1 MKLGRATLEKE
12 KEDMSSKEKK
22 ASGEVAES
30 KNEASKNAAEDGI
43 ELNGVDVPLKG
54 EEFDVQAGGESDSDA
69 ETETVLK
76 FQQLE
81 QQLQEQQEKLEEQG
95 ALVAEY
101 EDLLKRKQ
109 ADFENFRKRAQ
120 KETQDFK
127 KYANAEIVLDV
138 LSMMDDFERAIES
151 TESSKDFD
159 ALHEGIL
166 LVEKQLR
173 NTLESKYSVK
183 AIDSV
188 GKPFDPN
195 VHDAIMMEE
204 SDKHEEDTV
213 LEDFQKGYVMHDRVI
228 RPSKVKVAKAMS
240 SAGSE
245 KDEQAE

>member
-1 MKLGRATLEKE
+1 
-12 KEDMSSKEKK
+12 MSVKDKK
-22 ASGEVAES
+22 SSADITELHEEV
-30 KNEASKNAAEDGI
+30 AEDGI
-43 ELNGVDVPLKG
+43 ELNKAAPPSREG
-54 EEFDVQAGGESDSDA
+54 EQEVSAEEGTEKQESSADDL
-69 ETETVLK
+69 EKL
-76 FQQLE
+76 QQLE
-81 QQLQEQQEKLEEQG
+81 QQLQEQQEMLEEKS

-166 LVEKQLR
+166 LVEKQIR
-173 NTLESKYSVK
+173 STLESKYSVK
-183 AIDSV
+183 AIDAV
-188 GKPFDPN
+188 GKPFDPT

-204 SDKHEEDTV
+204 SETHEEDTV
-213 LEDFQKGYVMHDRVI
+213 LEDFQKGYIMHDRVI
-228 RPSKVKVAKAMS
+228 RPSKVKVAKVVSPAD
-240 SAGSE
+240 SE
-245 KDEQAE
+245 EEEQAE

>member
-1 MKLGRATLEKE
+1 
-12 KEDMSSKEKK
+12 MSSKDKK
-22 ASGEVAES
+22 GSGEAVELQEEIES
-30 KNEASKNAAEDGI
+30 DGI
-43 ELNGVDVPLKG
+43 ELNRAERSSGLVEDGVQPLEG
-54 EEFDVQAGGESDSDA
+54 SDEEAVSTQDLEKLQEMEKQFE
-69 ETETVLK
+69 
-76 FQQLE
+76 E
-81 QQLQEQQEKLEEQG
+81 QQVLLEEKS

-109 ADFENFRKRAQ
+109 ADFENFRKRSQ
-120 KETQDFK
+120 KEAQDFK

-138 LSMMDDFERAIES
+138 LTMMDDFERAIES

-166 LVEKQLR
+166 LVEKQIR

-183 AIDSV
+183 SIDAV

-204 SDKHEEDTV
+204 SDAHEEDTV
-213 LEDFQKGYVMHDRVI
+213 LEDFQKGYIMHDRVI
-228 RPSKVKVAKAMS
+228 RPSKVKVAKAVS
-240 SAGSE
+240 TEDNE

>member
-1 MKLGRATLEKE
+1 
-12 KEDMSSKEKK
+12 MSSKNRKTSE
-22 ASGEVAES
+22 EVAES
-30 KNEASKNAAEDGI
+30 HEDFGKDGI
-43 ELNGVDVPLKG
+43 ELNNPDAPLEDQDNSLQTRKGSDGDVD
-54 EEFDVQAGGESDSDA
+54 ADA
-69 ETETVLK
+69 ENDDVSQL
-76 FQQLE
+76 QLLE
-81 QQLQEQQEKLEEQG
+81 QQVQEQQEILEEKS

-120 KETQDFK
+120 KEAQDFK

-166 LVEKQLR
+166 LVEKQIR
-173 NTLESKYSVK
+173 STLESKYSVK
-183 AIDSV
+183 AIDAV

-204 SDKHEEDTV
+204 SKQHEEDTV
-213 LEDFQKGYVMHDRVI
+213 LEDFQKGYIMHDRVI
-228 RPSKVKVAKAMS
+228 RPSKVKVAKATS
-240 SAGSE
+240 PAGSDQ
-245 KDEQAE
+245 DEQAE